1 MLVWYHCTLTIRE
14 SILVVNGSRIKGW
27 WRAIHFLTSITTG
40 VLVVWWVLQNVCL
53 FVFVII
59 CFYHFRPDGS
69 SYVKFRTQF
78 LIYIC
83 YTSFLQFLQYYYQY
97 GCLYRLRALGERYSM
112 DITIQGF
119 HSWMWKGLSFLL
131 PFLFI
136 GYCLQFYIFYTL
148 YNMFIYD
155 PSCIEWQVPVLS
167 FMYLIIS
174 LGNLFTTFLVVWEK
188 LKNMNPIKP
197 IRQMTRKISRVV
209 LTKEQ

>member
-40 VLVVWWVLQNVCL
+40 VLVVW
-53 FVFVII
+53 
-59 CFYHFRPDGS
+59 PDGY
-69 SYVKFRTQF
+69 SYKQFRLQF
-78 LIYIC
+78 ITYIC
-83 YTSFLQFLQYYYQY
+83 YTSFLQFLQYYYQN

-119 HSWMWKGLSFLL
+119 HSWMWKGLTFLL

-148 YNMFIYD
+148 YHMFMYD
-155 PSCIEWQVPVLS
+155 PKSTEWQVPVVC

-174 LGNLFTTFLVVWEK
+174 LGNLFTTFLVVYEK
-188 LKNMNPIKP
+188 LKTKNLMTP
-197 IRQMTRKISRVV
+197 IRTISRKISRAV
-209 LTKEQ
+209 LTKDQ